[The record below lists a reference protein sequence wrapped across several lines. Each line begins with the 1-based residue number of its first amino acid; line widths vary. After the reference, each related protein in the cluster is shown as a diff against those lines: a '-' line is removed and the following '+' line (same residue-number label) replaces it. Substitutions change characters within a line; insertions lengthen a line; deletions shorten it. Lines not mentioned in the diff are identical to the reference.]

1 MEPQK
6 KQINLPQI
14 IRRTLLVVF
23 LGLIAVLSSVL
34 FLSRNLPS
42 LEQLENFDPDL
53 VTRIYSSDGKVLD
66 ELFVQKRVF
75 IELDKIP
82 EHMQDAIVASE
93 DRRFF
98 KHWGLSLRSV
108 ARAVVVNTLSMSYRQ
123 GFSTLTQQLARN
135 LYKSVGFEDSL
146 LRKIKEVITAIQIE
160 RTYTKEEIIEM
171 YLNTVHFGHG
181 TYGVEA
187 ATKRFFGK
195 ESRFLTVDE
204 SALLVGLLPSPA
216 SYSPINHPEKAI
228 RRRNTVLRLLRDQNY
243 ITKSEYEEY
252 RVITLESVQDLPK
265 RGTAPYFTE
274 YIRRILEKQDTALG
288 INIYRDG
295 LKIYTTLDSRLQTIA
310 ERAVMETIKEDQDRL
325 NNRLYK
331 DREEFE
337 RLAYLTI
344 YPEDSLRMMLN
355 GDEKLYKD
363 LRHRLLV
370 QCAFVA
376 IDPYTGGILAM
387 IGGRPDYHDQYNR
400 AVQAKRQPG
409 SVFKPFVYTTA
420 IDNGYPVT
428 EQLLNQPVVLNI
440 QNMDGTWVKWKPQN
454 YDGSTGGLTT
464 FREGLRKSMNLIS
477 VRMVQQD
484 IAPAEQ
490 VKKTAKRMGINT
502 DIRAVDAIA
511 LGTSEVYP
519 IEMVAAYAALSN
531 QGVYSKPFAI
541 TKIEDRYGNI
551 IKEYYPDRK
560 EVLSEETA
568 YLMTNLMQTVMDRG
582 TGGSARWKY
591 KFNRPAAGK
600 TGTTQGW
607 SDAWF
612 VGFTPQIAAG
622 GWFGVDDYKVA
633 LGPGQDGSKA
643 ALPAW
648 AKFMKAAH
656 DTLELPIQN
665 FEKPSGIQ
673 DKEICS
679 VTKKFPLPACPTEIE
694 IFKIGTEPTQKCRVH
709 RTN

>member
-1 MEPQK
+1 MDLK
-6 KQINLPQI
+6 KI
-14 IRRTLLVVF
+14 IYRCILLIITGMLGVF
-23 LGLIAVLSSVL
+23 VFILV
-34 FLSRNLPS
+34 LSRNLPS
-42 LEQLENFDPDL
+42 LEQLENYDPDL
-53 VTRIYSSDGKVLD
+53 VTRIYSVDGKVLD

-75 IELDKIP
+75 IELDRIP
-82 EHMQDAIVASE
+82 EHMQYAVVASE

-98 KHWGLSLRSV
+98 EHWGLSMRSI
-108 ARAVVVNTLSMSYRQ
+108 ARAVMINTLSLSYRQ

-135 LYKSVGFEDSL
+135 LYKSVGFEDSII
-146 LRKIKEVITAIQIE
+146 RKVKEMITAIQIE
-160 RTYTKEEIIEM
+160 RTYTKDEILEM

-195 ESRFLTVDE
+195 ESRFLTIDE
-204 SALLVGLLPSPA
+204 SAMLVGLLPAPA
-216 SYSPINHPEKAI
+216 SYSPIHHPDRAI
-228 RRRNTVLRLLRDQNY
+228 RRRNTVLRLMRDQGYVARN
-243 ITKSEYEEY
+243 EYEEN
-252 RVITLESVQDLPK
+252 RAKTLETVLEVPK
-265 RGTAPYFTE
+265 RGSAPYFTE
-274 YIRRILEKQDTALG
+274 YVRRILEKEDTALG

-295 LKIYTTLDSRLQTIA
+295 LKIYTTLDSRMQEIA
-310 ERAVMETIKEDQDRL
+310 EEAVMSTVRDDQNRL
-325 NNRLYK
+325 NKRLYN

-337 RLAYLTI
+337 NLAYLTI
-344 YPEDSLRMMLN
+344 YDEDSIKTMLS
-355 GDEKLYKD
+355 GEGKLYKD
-363 LRHRLLV
+363 LRDKLLV

-376 IDPYTGGILAM
+376 IDPNTGGILALV
-387 IGGRPDYHDQYNR
+387 GGRPDYHDQYNR
-400 AVQAKRQPG
+400 AVQARRQPG

-420 IDNGYPVT
+420 LDNGYPVT

-484 IAPAEQ
+484 IAPADQ
-490 VKKTAKRMGINT
+490 VKQTAKRMGINT

-511 LGTSEVYP
+511 LGTSEVFP
-519 IEMVAAYAALSN
+519 IEMVSAYSALSN
-531 QGVYSKPFAI
+531 KGVYSKPFAI

-551 IKEYYPDRK
+551 VKEYFPNRK

-568 YLMTNLMQTVMDRG
+568 YLMTSLMQTVMDRG

-612 VGFTPQIAAG
+612 VGYTPQIAAG
-622 GWFGVDDYKVA
+622 CWFGVDNFKVP
-633 LGPGQDGSKA
+633 LGPGQDGSRA

-656 DTLELPIQN
+656 DTLKLPIQK
-665 FEKPSGIQ
+665 FEKPSGIK
-673 DKEICS
+673 DKEICIVS
-679 VTKKFPLPACPTEIE
+679 KKIPLPACPVEQE
-694 IFKIGTEPTQKCRVH
+694 IFKNGTEPTQQCKVH
-709 RTN
+709 RTK

>member
-1 MEPQK
+1 MSK
-6 KQINLPQI
+6 RSTNINFSKILYRCFILI
-14 IRRTLLVVF
+14 IFGMVMVF
-23 LGLIAVLSSVL
+23 TFVLY
-34 FLSRNLPS
+34 LSKNLPS
-42 LEQLENFDPDL
+42 LEQLENYDPDL
-53 VTRIYSSDGKVLD
+53 VTRIYSSDGKVLN

-75 IELDKIP
+75 IELDRIP
-82 EHMQDAIVASE
+82 EHMQYAVVASE

-98 KHWGLSLRSV
+98 DHWGLSMRSI
-108 ARAVVVNTLSMSYRQ
+108 ARAIMVNTLSLSYRQ

-135 LYKSVGFEDSL
+135 LYKSVGFEDSI
-146 LRKIKEVITAIQIE
+146 LRKVKEMITAIQIE
-160 RTYTKEEIIEM
+160 RTYTKEEILEM

-195 ESRFLTVDE
+195 ESKYLSIDE
-204 SALLVGLLPSPA
+204 SALLVGLLPAPA
-216 SYSPINHPEKAI
+216 SYSPIHHPERAFK
-228 RRRNTVLRLLRDQNY
+228 RRNTVLRLMRDQGFINRG
-243 ITKSEYEEY
+243 EFDEN
-252 RVITLESVQDLPK
+252 RARTLETVLEVPK
-265 RGTAPYFTE
+265 RGSAPYFTE
-274 YIRRILEKQDTALG
+274 YVRRLLEKEDTELG

-295 LKIYTTLDSRLQTIA
+295 LKIYTTLDSKLQSAA
-310 ERAVMETIKEDQDRL
+310 EKAVLSTVRDNQARL
-325 NNRLYK
+325 NKRLYK

-337 RLAYLTI
+337 NLAYLTI
-344 YPEDSLRMMLN
+344 YPEDTLKMMLA
-355 GDEKLYKD
+355 GEGQLYKD
-363 LRHRLLV
+363 LRDKLLV

-376 IDPYTGGILAM
+376 LDPNTGGILAM
-387 IGGRPDYHDQYNR
+387 VGGRPDYHDQYNR
-400 AVQAKRQPG
+400 AVQARRQPG

-420 IDNGYPVT
+420 LDNGYSVT

-490 VKKTAKRMGINT
+490 VKQTAKRMGINT

-511 LGTSEVYP
+511 LGTSEVLP
-519 IEMVAAYAALSN
+519 IEIVSAYSALAN
-531 QGVYSKPFAI
+531 KGVYSKPFAI

-551 IKEYYPDRK
+551 IKEYYPERK

-568 YLMTNLMQTVMDRG
+568 YLMTSLMQTVMDRG

-622 GWFGVDDYKVA
+622 GWFGVDDFKVP

-656 DTLELPIQN
+656 DTLELPLEK
-665 FEKPSGIQ
+665 FEKPSGII
-673 DKEICS
+673 DKKVCT
-679 VTKKFPLPACPTEIE
+679 VTKKLPLPACPIEQE
-694 IFKIGTEPTQKCRVH
+694 IFKEGTEPTQNCKVH
-709 RTN
+709 KTN

>member
-1 MEPQK
+1 MDKPATAFNF
-6 KQINLPQI
+6 KQIFL
-14 IRRTLLVVF
+14 RSLLGLSIGMILFFSFIVF
-23 LGLIAVLSSVL
+23 LSKD
-34 FLSRNLPS
+34 LPS
-42 LEQLENFDPDL
+42 LEQLENYDPDL
-53 VTRIYSSDGKVLD
+53 VTRIFSADGKVLN

-82 EHMQDAIVASE
+82 EHMQNAIVASE
-93 DRRFF
+93 DRRFYD
-98 KHWGLSLRSV
+98 HWGLSMRSV
-108 ARAVVVNTLSMSYRQ
+108 LRAVVINTLSMSYRQ

-135 LYKSVGFEDSL
+135 LYKSVGFEDSI
-146 LRKIKEVITAIQIE
+146 LRKVKEVITAIQIE
-160 RTYTKEEIIEM
+160 RTYTKEEILEM

-195 ESRFLTVDE
+195 ESMSLGIDE
-204 SALLVGLLPSPA
+204 AALLVGLLPAPA
-216 SYSPINHPEKAI
+216 SYSPIHHPDKAV
-228 RRRNTVLRLLRDQNY
+228 RRRNTVLRLMRDQKY
-243 ITKSEYEEY
+243 ITRSEFEEH
-252 RVITLESVQDLPK
+252 RSKTLESVQELPK
-265 RGTAPYFTE
+265 QGSAPYFTE
-274 YIRRILEKQDTALG
+274 YVRRLLEKVDVELD

-295 LKIYTTLDSRLQTIA
+295 LKIYTTLDSRLQAAA
-310 ERAVMETIKEDQDRL
+310 EKAVLETVREDQERS
-325 NNRLYK
+325 NKRLYQN
-331 DREEFE
+331 REEFE
-337 RLAYLTI
+337 KLAYLTI
-344 YPEDSLRMMLN
+344 YPEDTLKMMLA
-355 GDEKLYKD
+355 GDAQLYKD
-363 LRHRLLV
+363 LRDKLLV

-376 IDPYTGGILAM
+376 IDPNTGGILAM

-420 IDNGYPVT
+420 LDNGYPVT

-484 IAPAEQ
+484 IAPAQQ
-490 VKKTAKRMGINT
+490 VKQTAKRMGINT

-511 LGTSEVYP
+511 LGTSEAYP
-519 IEMVAAYAALSN
+519 MEIVSAYAALAN

-541 TKIEDRYGNI
+541 TRVEDRYGNI
-551 IKEYYPDRK
+551 IKEYFPDRK

-568 YLMTNLMQTVMDRG
+568 YLMTSLLQTVMDRG

-591 KFNRPAAGK
+591 KFNRPAGGK

-612 VGFTPQIAAG
+612 VGYTPQIAAG
-622 GWFGVDDYKVA
+622 CWFGVDDFQVP
-633 LGPGQDGSKA
+633 LGPGQDGSRA

-648 AKFMKAAH
+648 ARFMKTAH
-656 DTLELPIQN
+656 DTLELPIQK
-665 FEKPSGIQ
+665 FERPSGIH
-673 DKEICS
+673 DKKICS
-679 VTKKFPLPACPTEIE
+679 VTKKSPLPACPIEKE
-694 IFKIGTEPTQKCRVH
+694 IFKEGTEPTQKCKVH
-709 RTN
+709 RTS